1 MNIVWLLFNV
11 QVADDDVDSS
21 LIIFMP
27 ATFRIVLGIEQIWL
41 LVELIERIN
50 KSAKMLA
57 DSDNDPMDIE

>member
-1 MNIVWLLFNV
+1 
-11 QVADDDVDSS
+11 
-21 LIIFMP
+21 MP